1 MNEQISMMM
10 YRSGNPI
17 LMARLRYS
25 CRCYQTD
32 SRYDIF
38 FGQFYDVLVHDDYS
52 VKGINISNI
61 SKYQNTVLDLLR
73 KSQVHKY
80 DSDRLI
86 ELQKNIEELAYPY
99 DDIQNMYQASPLLI
113 NLLIKGDEPSAKDYL
128 KASNKLTSDEQE
140 CLNRFH
146 QYTLEVSK
154 SLIQRVEDVM
164 NLKWALGLGSHF
176 LLSFLEKSFTV
187 FSAILP
193 DVALPGSENTAARP
207 RK

>member
-61 SKYQNTVLDLLR
+61 SKYQNTVWDLLR

-146 QYTLEVSK
+146 QYTLEGIIVYIFGYVFNSVNESPAVSFLPRSGFFEDK
-154 SLIQRVEDVM
+154 SIIE
-164 NLKWALGLGSHF
+164 GLEAGSLTQQF
-176 LLSFLEKSFTV
+176 LLLE
-187 FSAILP
+187 
-193 DVALPGSENTAARP
+193 
-207 RK
+207 